1 MQIFSNISDLTKN
14 YSNIVVALGTFD
26 GVHIGHQSIIEKA
39 IKLAKESNGTSV
51 VFTFS
56 NHPLEI
62 ICPSKCPLT
71 IGDNYDKELWMRE
84 LGIDILVNIPFTANF
99 LKLSPIDF
107 LTLLKTNLNPKYIVV
122 GPNYSFGYK
131 GQGNSK
137 LLIELGKNFGFKAE
151 IHPEVYIENKLVS
164 STLIR
169 SLIVKGD
176 IISANKLL
184 GKRFKLGGQV
194 IQGDQRGRE
203 LGFPTAN
210 MEIKKGRVIPSNG
223 VYAVDVILKNKFY
236 HAIANIGTNPTFN
249 GSVRHIEVHILNFNM
264 NIYNE
269 IIEIEFIK
277 KIRNEQ
283 QFESKNKLIS
293 QIKLD
298 IQAAF
303 KNF

>member
-26 GVHIGHQSIIEKA
+26 GVHIGHQSIIKKA
-39 IKLAKESNGTSV
+39 IKLAKEIDGTSA

-84 LGIDILVNIPFTANF
+84 LGVDILVDIPFTANF

-151 IHPEVYIENKLVS
+151 IQPEVYIENKLVS

-176 IISANKLL
+176 IASANKLL

-223 VYAVDVILKNKFY
+223 VYAVDVIFKNKLY

-249 GSVRHIEVHILNFNM
+249 GSVRHIEVHILDFNM
-264 NIYNE
+264 NIYDE
-269 IIEIEFIK
+269 IIEIQFIK
-277 KIRNEQ
+277 KIRNEK

>member
-26 GVHIGHQSIIEKA
+26 GVHIGHQSIIKKA
-39 IKLAKESNGTSV
+39 IKLAKEIDGTSA

-84 LGIDILVNIPFTANF
+84 LGIDILVDIPFTANF

-151 IHPEVYIENKLVS
+151 IQPEVYIENKLVS

-176 IISANKLL
+176 IASANKLL

-223 VYAVDVILKNKFY
+223 VYAVDVIFKNKLY

-249 GSVRHIEVHILNFNM
+249 GSVRHIEVHILDFNM
-264 NIYNE
+264 NIYDE
-269 IIEIEFIK
+269 IIEIQFIK
-277 KIRNEQ
+277 KIRNEKE
-283 QFESKNKLIS
+283 FESKNKLIS